1 VSNDES
7 KEPGVST
14 RQIELVL
21 RRAAELEAPGAAEGS
36 ISERDVKQLAGE
48 IGISSEAVERALVEL
63 RSGALEVR
71 EQPRGLSERLWGPA
85 QLVCVRTV
93 PGSVERVEAKV
104 ADFLRS
110 QAFTVK
116 RNLGAEKLWRR
127 ERSVLQSLR
136 AAIDTRRQKLE
147 GCSEIT
153 SVIEPTAGDGDGAVR
168 VILRVGLDELRGSAR
183 ANAWAGSLLMG
194 GGAAGAGVL
203 AGTFAALFWIPVGGV
218 AAAAIVYGWTR
229 AAVSGYRDKVIRL
242 EENVEGFL
250 DHLEHERRALPP

>member
-1 VSNDES
+1 MSTDP

-14 RQIELVL
+14 RQLELVL
-21 RRAAELEAPGAAEGS
+21 RRAAELEAPGSAEGTV
-36 ISERDVKQLAGE
+36 SERDVKQLAGE
-48 IGISSEAVERALVEL
+48 IGISPAAVERALVEL

-71 EQPRGLSERLWGPA
+71 DQPRSLSERLWGPQ

-93 PGSVERVEAKV
+93 PGTVDGVEAKV

-110 QAFTVK
+110 QAFAVK

-127 ERSVLQSLR
+127 ERSVIQSLR

-153 SVIEPTAGDGDGAVR
+153 SVIETAGDRDGAGAVR

-183 ANAWAGSLLMG
+183 ANAWAGSLLLG

-203 AGTFAALFWIPVGGV
+203 AGTLAALFWLPVGGV
-218 AAAAIVYGWTR
+218 AAAAIAYGWTR
-229 AAVSGYRDKVIRL
+229 GAVSSYRDKVERI
-242 EENVEGFL
+242 EENIEGFL